1 MCNLNDKEM
10 KKTLREELEQ
20 MLKDLIG
27 RKDMLNKNID
37 EYKQVGNFID
47 AGLNQVKRDTL
58 TLVVTRIE
66 EILK

>member
-1 MCNLNDKEM
+1 M